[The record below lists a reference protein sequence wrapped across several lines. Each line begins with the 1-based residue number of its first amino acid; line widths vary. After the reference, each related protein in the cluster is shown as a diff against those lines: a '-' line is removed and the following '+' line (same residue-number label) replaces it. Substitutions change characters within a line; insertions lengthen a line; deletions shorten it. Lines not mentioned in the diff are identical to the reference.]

1 MAVTLRFGGHSPK
14 TYYGCFCGENFKNKN
29 QIGFLDFNLN
39 LVNDLKYADKHMVED
54 AVSSSPKRIRSLA
67 INKAETLRVL
77 KNPSAEMKRFCEFI
91 SEAHEFRSLVSN
103 ALSERFESDDLEEL
117 EIEEKIYKGFF
128 DYKDRE
134 LLEQFQVSSWEERLK
149 IIDQLR
155 DGRLRQLG
163 KRLIAFFA
171 PNLLTAQQKL
181 DFDNFI
187 KARWTNEGDNTK
199 WNTIQTIID
208 DLEEM
213 KEESLD
219 VQYISSLQNFYS
231 EHLRQHKIDFTM

>member
-1 MAVTLRFGGHSPK
+1 M
-14 TYYGCFCGENFKNKN
+14 
-29 QIGFLDFNLN
+29 
-39 LVNDLKYADKHMVED
+39 
-54 AVSSSPKRIRSLA
+54 
-67 INKAETLRVL
+67 
-77 KNPSAEMKRFCEFI
+77 
-91 SEAHEFRSLVSN
+91 
-103 ALSERFESDDLEEL
+103 
-117 EIEEKIYKGFF
+117 
-128 DYKDRE
+128 
-134 LLEQFQVSSWEERLK
+134 
-149 IIDQLR
+149 R